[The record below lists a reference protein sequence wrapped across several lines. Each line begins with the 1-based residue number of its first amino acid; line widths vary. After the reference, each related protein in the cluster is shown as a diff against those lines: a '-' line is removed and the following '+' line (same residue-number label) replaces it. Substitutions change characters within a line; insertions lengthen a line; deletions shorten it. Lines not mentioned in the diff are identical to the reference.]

1 MVKFQSMLMMV
12 ASFSCVIHCVCLP
25 ILIVSAPLLGG
36 FLENEW
42 IEFCLLIGSIF
53 IGAMIIYQGY
63 LNHKKMGASL
73 VFIAGALL
81 WILHAIFEH
90 RGVEDGKLSLYI
102 GTVFV
107 LVSYILSH
115 QQRRLIETDQS

>member
-1 MVKFQSMLMMV
+1 MKIQSMLMMV
-12 ASFSCVIHCVCLP
+12 ASFACVIHCVCLP

-42 IEFCLLIGSIF
+42 IERFLLIGSIF
-53 IGAMIIYQGY
+53 IGTMITYQGY
-63 LNHKKMGASL
+63 LNHKKIGASL
-73 VFIAGALL
+73 VFTAGALL
-81 WILHAIFEH
+81 WVLHAIFEH

-107 LVSYILSH
+107 LVSYIVSH
-115 QQRRLIETDQS
+115 QQRRLIDADQS